1 MDIKMDDSRIVS
13 IPELREFLKVS
24 KDIKFLSSDRK
35 ERYKWIND
43 VLNRFNYSR
52 LKRQLDKSQI
62 LKYIL
67 RMTGLSK
74 IHLKR
79 LVKRKK
85 DCGVLTLSDSWGRKN
100 TFTTVYGP
108 SDIALLVR
116 VDNAH
121 NRLNGVAT
129 KKILINEWKN
139 YHKSEFENLKD
150 ISVSRIYGLRQTRQY
165 TSHSTTFTDTDPVR
179 RIIGERRKP
188 DPQGKP
194 GYLRVD
200 SVHQGDKDG
209 EKGVYYINLIDEVSQ
224 WELLICVEGIS
235 EQFLKPTLETILTC
249 LPFVLKGFHSDN
261 GCEYI
266 NYVVA
271 AILNRMAI
279 AQTKSR
285 SRKCND
291 NALVE
296 SKNGSIVRKWF
307 GRNHIPRKLAPLI
320 NAFCQ
325 KYLNPYLNFHRP
337 CGFAT
342 IQTDS
347 KGKQRKVYKQ
357 ENYMTPWQKFKTL
370 KNFRQYLAPG
380 RTQKELDDICLTY
393 SDTDFAELMQTAKRK
408 LFQSFNL

>member
-1 MDIKMDDSRIVS
+1 MDDSRIVS

-24 KDIKFLSSDRK
+24 KDIKFLSAGRR
-35 ERYKWIND
+35 ERYKWINQ
-43 VLNRFNYSR
+43 VLNRFNYLR
-52 LKRQLDKSQI
+52 LKRQADKSQV

-67 RMTGLSK
+67 RLTGLSK

-79 LVKRKK
+79 LVKKK
-85 DCGVLTLSDSWGRKN
+85 KNNGLLTFSENWGRKN
-100 TFTTVYGP
+100 TFTTVYSP

-129 KKILINEWKN
+129 KKILINEWEN
-139 YHKSEFENLKD
+139 YHKAEFKNLKN

-165 TSHSTTFTDTDPVR
+165 ISHSTTFTDTDPVKR
-179 RIIGERRKP
+179 NIGERRKP
-188 DPQGKP
+188 QPNGKS

-209 EKGVYYINLIDEVSQ
+209 EKGVYYINLIDEVLQ

-235 EQFLKPTLETILTC
+235 EQYLKPALETILKC
-249 LPFVLKGFHSDN
+249 FPFKILNFHSDN
-261 GCEYI
+261 GSEYI

-271 AILNRMAI
+271 DILNRLTI
-279 AQTKSR
+279 HQTKSR

-291 NALVE
+291 NALAE

-307 GRNHIPRKLAPLI
+307 GRNHIPRNFAPMI
-320 NAFCQ
+320 NTFCQ
-325 KYLNPYLNFHRP
+325 NYLNTYLNFHRP

-342 IQTDS
+342 IQTDR
-347 KGKQRKVYKQ
+347 KGKQRKVYKE
-357 ENYMTPWQKFKTL
+357 ENYMTPYQKLKTL
-370 KNFRQYLAPG
+370 NNWTQCLAPG
-380 RTQKELDDICLTY
+380 RTQKELDDICLAV
-393 SDTDFAELMQTAKRK
+393 SDTEFAELMQAAKRK